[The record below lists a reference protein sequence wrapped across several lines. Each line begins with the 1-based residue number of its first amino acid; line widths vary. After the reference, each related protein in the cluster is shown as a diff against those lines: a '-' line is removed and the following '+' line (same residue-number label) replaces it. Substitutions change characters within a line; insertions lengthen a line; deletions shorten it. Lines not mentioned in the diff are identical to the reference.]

1 MSSPFT
7 DFLPERPPLVE
18 HDTTERMCRD
28 DMASLAEAQFLQ
40 TAKLARE
47 AAAAKAQKGVPGVC
61 TNCGEPCLPRA
72 VYCDADCQHDHTHRT
87 RVQARQG
94 VSR

>member
-1 MSSPFT
+1 MSPHT
-7 DFLPERPPLVE
+7 DFMPERAPLVE
-18 HDTTERMCRD
+18 HDTSERLSAD

-47 AAAAKAQKGVPGVC
+47 AAAAKAPKGVPGVC
-61 TNCGEPCLPRA
+61 TNCGAACLPRA
-72 VYCDADCQHDHTHRT
+72 VYCDADCQQDHTHRT